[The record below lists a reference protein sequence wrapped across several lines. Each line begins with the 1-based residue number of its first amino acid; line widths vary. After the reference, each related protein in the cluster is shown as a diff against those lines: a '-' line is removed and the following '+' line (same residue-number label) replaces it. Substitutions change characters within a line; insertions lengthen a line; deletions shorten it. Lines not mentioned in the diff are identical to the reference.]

1 MKHIETKKHRKF
13 FKPFV
18 VVFGVALGIFIY
30 SCDMG
35 FNQGIFDAGT
45 QSNLQPIAISTT
57 ELSTDLLISSAPG
70 PEKPKV
76 RIHHNFLVTW
86 LDRESSHERK
96 NIHSEAQAEFFS
108 GIKQIHQL
116 VTRQISVVL

>member
-1 MKHIETKKHRKF
+1 MKHFNTESHKKF

-18 VVFGVALGIFIY
+18 VIFGTALGIFIY
-30 SCDMG
+30 SFNLG
-35 FNQGIFDAGT
+35 LNQGVFTAETKGELKT
-45 QSNLQPIAISTT
+45 LAISA
-57 ELSTDLLISSAPG
+57 TDLPG
-70 PEKPKV
+70 DLSKSLAQSTNKSKG